1 MVEAVMKNLAGHDV
15 SVFLFKFVLQEG
27 GIDFVVNEGVAE
39 DFYPQT
45 GFKLQ
50 PLLQA
55 CSETLMRYRGL
66 CSGKVIMDGNILL
79 SGHFEVM
86 LSPGLGKYF
95 AEHEKQGLFSD
106 AHKIAKILLD
116 VMERRTQEIKLGTY
130 PGPQT
135 IPHKGFGKAGEGL
148 EALGKERLHAD
159 RLGDQPLDLK
169 PLTVADLPEGV
180 VATLSYD
187 HRGDCLGFT
196 HKHFGYIGKIVIS
209 GIGARTLIE
218 AELSIENQQHLE
230 EKKDVLKNI
239 VAVLE
244 AGIGNRNDLN

>member
-1 MVEAVMKNLAGHDV
+1 MVEAVMKNLADHDV

-27 GIDFVVNEGVAE
+27 GINFVVNEGVAE

-55 CSETLMRYRGL
+55 CGETLMRYKGF
-66 CSGKVIMDGNILL
+66 CNEKVIMDGNILMD
-79 SGHFEVM
+79 GNFEVM

-95 AEHEKQGLFSD
+95 AEREKQSLFSD
-106 AHKIAKILLD
+106 AHKIAKILID

-130 PGPQT
+130 LGPQAP
-135 IPHKGFGKAGEGL
+135 PHKGFGMTGEGL
-148 EALGKERLHAD
+148 ESLGKERLHAGK
-159 RLGDQPLDLK
+159 LGDQRLDLK
-169 PLTVADLPEGV
+169 QLTAADLPAGV

-187 HRGDCLGFT
+187 HRGYCLGFT
-196 HKHFGYIGKIVIS
+196 HKDFGYLGKIVIS
-209 GIGARTLIE
+209 GIGDRTLME
-218 AELSIENQQHLE
+218 TELSIENQQHLD
-230 EKKDVLKNI
+230 EKKEVLKNI

-244 AGIGNRNDLN
+244 AGIRNRNSLN